1 MRPDAATAA
10 ATAQKQGR
18 RQSKITQHYKFEGEV
33 DDQDDM
39 AARAG
44 EVSRLIEQEQA
55 RGGGDF
61 VHSSD
66 ADSDGCVPMKALVPK
81 KQPAA

>member
-18 RQSKITQHYKFEGEV
+18 TLSKITQHYKFEGEV

-39 AARAG
+39 AARAE
-44 EVSRLIEQEQA
+44 EVRRLLEEEQA
-55 RGGGDF
+55 RGGGHL
-61 VHSSD
+61 VHNSD